1 MYISTR
7 GNEKLTASQAILK
20 GLASDGGL
28 FFPES
33 VGKID
38 VKACLNDS
46 YIDIARKVFKLFL
59 DDFSDE
65 EIEYCLSGAYSSE
78 NFKNCFANVRNFDKI
93 SFLELYHGPTLAFKD
108 MALTILPY
116 FIEVAKKKHKV
127 LDKSLIL
134 VATSGDTGG
143 AALSSFMK
151 NGSFDTVVLYPHG
164 GVSEIQ
170 EKQMLYY
177 TNDRTKAYA
186 VEGNFDDCQT
196 FVKEIF
202 SSYPKN
208 NGVLLSS
215 ANSINIGRLVPQIVY
230 YIYSYVK
237 MVNDGVIKFGERVN
251 YCVPTGNFG
260 DIFAGYLA
268 KLLGA
273 PIDKLIC
280 ASNVNKV
287 LTDFFNKGIYDKR
300 REFIKSNSPAMDI
313 LVSSNL
319 ERLIYLASGKDG
331 SKVNKYMK
339 ELSANG
345 YYQISDEEREFLSCF
360 MAQSSNEEETLK
372 TINKVFRELGYLID
386 PHTAVA
392 VDCYN
397 KLKIQGNRTVIVSTA
412 SPYKF
417 PFTVSKALGIDSD
430 KSEFEIIK
438 DVSLHTNTII
448 PYGIS
453 KLQGSN
459 KNTII
464 KNKEE
469 IKDKV
474 LYKNL
479 KATIKVP
486 CSTANLGSA
495 FDSSGISLSLYNTFT
510 FEQSEK
516 DVLVNFLGKP
526 ENNLV
531 LNSYKALFKKLN
543 KKYIPVKITLN
554 ECNIPLSRGLGSS
567 ASCIVAG
574 VVGANYML
582 KGIATNQE
590 ILNVL
595 SELEGHPDNVAP
607 CYLGGLVSSI
617 MVNGEVVSVK
627 CDISNDLNFYAL
639 IPEFELSTKKAREVL
654 PKTIAFKDAI
664 FNLSR
669 TAILHNA
676 FSTGDI
682 NKIKLVLEDKLH
694 EQYRYPLIKGGVK
707 VKKYLEEKGFVV
719 AISGAGPTLLAI
731 SKNKELLDK
740 QIKYDGIT
748 YKIIKLQPDLK
759 GVSVND

>member
-28 FFPES
+28 FFPENI
-33 VGKID
+33 GKID
-38 VKACLNDS
+38 IKNCLNDS
-46 YIDIARKVFKLFL
+46 YVDIARKVFKLFL
-59 DDFSDE
+59 DDFTDN
-65 EIEYCLSGAYSSE
+65 EIEYCLSSAYNSE
-78 NFKNCFANVRNFDKI
+78 NFNNCFANVKNFDEI

-116 FIEVAKKKHKV
+116 FIEVAKKKHGV

-151 NGSFDTVVLYPHG
+151 NGVFDTVVLYPNG

-186 VEGNFDDCQT
+186 YNGNFDDCQT
-196 FVKEIF
+196 LVKQIF
-202 SSYPKN
+202 STYPKN

-215 ANSINIGRLVPQIVY
+215 ANSINIGRLIPQIVY
-230 YIYSYVK
+230 YIYAYVK
-237 MVNDGVIKFGERVN
+237 MVNDGVIKLGEKVN
-251 YCVPTGNFG
+251 FCVPTGNFG

-287 LTDFFNKGIYDKR
+287 LTDFFNKGIYDRR

-319 ERLIYLASGKDG
+319 ERLIYLASGKNG
-331 SKVNKYMK
+331 EKINGYMK
-339 ELSANG
+339 DLSSKG
-345 YYQISDEEREFLSCF
+345 VYEIDDKEKEFLSSF
-360 MAQSSNEEETLK
+360 IAQSSNEEETLNA
-372 TINKVFRELGYLID
+372 INRAFKKLGYLID

-392 VDCYN
+392 YDCLE
-397 KLKIQGNRTVIVSTA
+397 KLNLKGNRTVIVSTA

-417 PFTVSKALGIDSD
+417 PFTVSKALGIESN

-438 DVSLHTNTII
+438 DVANFTNTSI

-453 KLQGSN
+453 KLNGLD
-459 KNTII
+459 KKTII
-464 KNKEE
+464 KTQEE

-495 FDSSGISLSLYNTFT
+495 FDSSGIALSLYNIFT

-516 DVLVNFLGKP
+516 DELVNFIGKP

-531 LNSYKALFKKLN
+531 LNSYKALFRKLN
-543 KKYIPVKITLN
+543 KKYVPVKITLN
-554 ECNIPLSRGLGSS
+554 ECNIPFSRGLGSS

-582 KGIATNQE
+582 KNVATEKE
-590 ILNVL
+590 IISLIT
-595 SELEGHPDNVAP
+595 ELEGHPDNVAP

-617 MVNGEVVSVK
+617 AVNNEVICVK
-627 CDISNDLNFYAL
+627 CDISKNLNFYAL
-639 IPEFELSTKKAREVL
+639 IPDFELSTKKAREVL
-654 PKTIAFKDAI
+654 PKTISFKDAI
-664 FNLSR
+664 YNLSR

-682 NKIKLVLEDKLH
+682 NKIKIVLDDKLH
-694 EQYRYPLIKGGVK
+694 EQYRYPLIKGGAK
-707 VKKYLEEKGFVV
+707 VKKYLEEKGFAV
-719 AISGAGPTLLAI
+719 AISGAGPTILAI
-731 SKNKELLDK
+731 SSDKELLEDYV
-740 QIKYDGIT
+740 KYDGIT
-748 YKIIKLQPDLK
+748 YKTIKLQPELK
-759 GVSVND
+759 GVSIYD